1 MVRIVASV
9 LLMIVLLAIL
19 VLIISV
25 AYAEGIKTTM
35 ENIKRLCSPAT
46 YNEVIDKLHAD
57 VNKEEKK

>member
-1 MVRIVASV
+1 M
-9 LLMIVLLAIL
+9 LLLIALLAIL

-35 ENIKRLCSPAT
+35 ENIKRLCSPET

-57 VNKEEKK
+57 VNKEEKE